1 MAGTNGGNINF
12 SVNMTVGKNNLNQ
25 ILKPLKQIQSSTSN
39 AGQGFQKAA
48 ASAKQLESII
58 NSSWNDKLGQL
69 NLDKFNQSIQKSYG
83 GVKQLK
89 DSLTGAGS
97 AGEAAFN
104 SLASQVLNT
113 NLQLRESNKLL
124 DDMATSMANTVKWG
138 ITSSIFNNITGSIQQ
153 AFYYAKDLD
162 TALNNISIVTGDS
175 ADQMDRFAKT
185 ANSAAKDLGRST
197 LDYTKA
203 ALSFYQ
209 QGLGDEEVQARSQI
223 TLKAQNITG
232 VGDEMVDYLTAVWNG
247 FGATTETAESYVDKL
262 AKVADASASDMS
274 QLATAM
280 SKVASTA
287 NVMGVDVDQLNAQLA
302 TVIATTRQAPES
314 VGTAFKAIYSRLNDI
329 KTGADD
335 AEISLGNYSGKM
347 AELGFNVL
355 DANGNLR
362 KTGQVMEQI
371 GSRWNTLSKEQQ
383 IYLAQTMGGI
393 RQVNQITALFEHW
406 TTYSEL
412 LNDSLS
418 AQGTLNEKND
428 IYLESTAAHMEQ
440 LGAETERT
448 YDILFD
454 QGTVNGF
461 VDIFKEALT
470 LFNDYLSGIGGG
482 ANVFLNLGMIAANV
496 FNKQIG
502 SAINTQ
508 IKNIETLKNNLA
520 QIKAQQQWSQSILN
534 DAKDQASIF
543 HAQAG
548 DTVSQKALEKQALIT
563 QRTLEV
569 RKALT
574 QEQYNELQ
582 NLQRQIGIDQ
592 TKLDYLNEYKTIG
605 RQILDNEDATTVEF
619 QARLAEEKEQL
630 QIKKEQLQATADYA
644 AAMKLEVATQEG
656 RELVYHNLEGIQ
668 NNLLLSEE
676 QRKKLQQIITSKTK
690 EDELTND
697 EIKVILQAQL
707 QLLKKQE
714 ETVNRVNQGYEGRK
728 AAENGEQEV
737 LRKRIQAQERIAK
750 SQQDQAA
757 RQLTIQ
763 KRVRVSTGLVQSLS
777 SAIGGIST
785 ALDKSASSAERLNGV
800 WSAGVGTLSGI
811 ANIFAPGSGLLIQGI
826 GSIVQESLKLFGVW
840 DKLEEHFKSIEEKI
854 NDIKQRTKQI
864 NEINVDYSNSR
875 KSIQDIAEE
884 FQKLA
889 KKRDS
894 NIKLSEE
901 EESRYHDLVDI
912 ITKYNDDA
920 IEGYTTKGEKIV
932 NNNKL
937 IEKTLELLDKQY
949 QKEMR
954 NLYTGAEFQKTSNT
968 YKQRYDAAKKRVDQ
982 YEDDSE
988 DGERL
993 RRLAQ
998 NKNNFTETTNKVRGL
1013 ISDQKFSVYGDEIFS
1028 SEEFSKTYDSLLQ
1041 GLQKAEGD
1049 QEKYKRVLATFINHL
1064 RTLQIDDQ
1072 TDKGKEAKEFLDLTI
1087 EDLTGQLHQIHTVAD
1102 VIGQIN
1108 REESQAERELKDA
1121 SLIDIDTVLGN
1132 IKVSS
1137 SQYKKIKDSYGE
1149 DFEKYGAQ
1157 LVENQI
1163 ISLLKGYNQQI
1174 ENGENIFPDN
1184 FDGNII
1190 QFAVD
1195 KINSQLASGYSE
1207 NNFNGEIITEAINKA
1222 TQINEKDLN
1231 YKEKT
1236 EEIKNAIQ
1244 EIIAGINSSDWSDKQ
1259 KLQFEKTLAK
1269 IFNVDFVGGFFSEN
1283 SDPAVS
1289 ISKTF
1294 SKINKQLKNN
1304 GYSDEYRDIFKEW
1317 LQSSYNEDQIIEVFS
1332 HLQEGIENGQKDLI
1346 KWTENYFKEANKPEE
1361 INNIVENFSKI
1372 QSAINKLSDGKDLS
1386 WKDKLKLKEILP
1398 IEDLTQLQTNQEWLE
1413 EIKKGIFAIPEG
1425 QENAEAKIQGLIDV
1439 YKTIGDLEAD
1449 LSDSSKQ
1456 FNLSKSE
1463 EATVIQAILQK
1474 EMEAAGLTSEALQD
1488 YAKIKHMAY
1497 DNEEKKQAVV
1507 QAYNIEKGFKSLASS
1522 ADSLKKAL
1530 QLGETTT
1537 DVVKFNDKL
1546 RQLGVDFDPDYI
1558 INNIDAIAEA
1568 LANGVTNAEELQKY
1582 IDNYTGE
1589 KTLTRQEQHNKNNE
1603 DFKTLTSA
1611 RDSLQ
1616 SGNQV
1621 SAEGIGALKELEG
1634 QYQILAVLAQTQGR
1648 YSASYLEQ
1656 LNKILQV
1663 QQGVNRSL
1671 AEQELSESK
1680 ILLAEKER
1688 ALEALK
1694 NIEANSMLSDD
1705 QRQKLTQH
1713 IAELEKQIASQIEY
1727 QNQLQGELT
1736 QKKRELDSDVKK
1748 EEWQALSD
1756 YISDAAGQ
1764 VEELSSQL
1772 KINKDAAD
1780 DVAEAILRYD
1790 SALQSVYKNYQ
1801 NWEQSL
1807 SSNNMQEQIQA
1818 ANELQNVY
1826 SDLLGLPFED
1836 GLSTD
1841 FTSDINNLHLLKQ
1854 AANGSTQAYNT
1865 LLQTAYQDMIV
1876 HLGID
1881 DSDLAQFNTT
1891 LSQIEAAIVNG
1902 IDDIEIG
1909 ASIDDTAAIQAM
1921 NNLINSAQM
1930 TATQATNLLASMGV
1944 DAEVEQAKVPKNGF
1958 QQYVD
1963 ADPEVTYENVNV
1975 PNLLPFGLFPS
1986 TVQVPH
1992 ISYKPVSSSVP
2003 IEGEQTVTALRVKSA
2018 TKSSG
2023 GNLKFNTSSHGAGS
2037 AGVAA
2042 RTPTPAKTTTSKS
2055 PKSSTPKQPKIKDY
2069 KNDKVDHYAE
2079 VNDQLKILSNN
2090 LSKVQKQQ
2098 DKLLGKALTNN
2109 LKQQLGILDQQIKKQ
2124 KEKLAIAR
2132 GQQEYLKKQLQGQ
2145 GAKFDKKGVM
2155 TNSVQLLEEALN
2167 DYNEKIKKYNQMTAE
2182 QQEEYEQT
2190 TLKVAEKKYEDLK
2203 KQVERYGTLLTDEIP
2218 SIQEAIQDDLNKQ
2231 IELKIKK
2238 FHIKVDLELDMRQ
2251 AERDY
2256 NNFKKKVI
2264 DRVQQDDVLGNANYD
2279 LKDLDT
2285 YTRANTGT
2293 VALNAG
2299 HVNDILAEL
2308 NKMDQGL
2315 SSKKYGDNRAQA
2327 VEDLRKYLDGLSD
2340 SMESVEK
2347 LFESIENATYDL
2359 IDQTD
2364 AAFDRQVDNYD
2375 YISDVIEH
2383 DVDTVKLLYGE
2394 DSYQALARFYKK
2406 AEDNNN
2412 KELDFLNKQRN
2423 FWYEKMVNQQ
2433 KVRDSYQKNSVDWKK
2448 SNKLFETYQDKW
2460 KESLSKLNS
2469 KVEESIQNLQNKYAN
2484 SINQIFNTWQKK
2496 LTNNKGFDYIN
2507 EEWELI
2513 NKQSEAYLDEVNSI
2527 YEIEKLKNAYQE
2539 TINNNAGNLKAQRSL
2554 NNLMENQLKYLRDKD
2569 RLSQYDVDRANK
2581 LLEIE
2586 QKRLALEESRNNK
2599 TQLRLRRD
2607 SQGNYSYEY
2616 TNDKDELT
2624 KSRQQLLN
2632 AENELYNL
2640 TKQAYTNNLG
2650 TYYSLVTE
2658 WQDKVKNVYL
2668 DTTLTV
2674 EEQDQKV
2681 ALLNK
2686 QYGQLINLNM
2696 QDNKNIRTKMVADT
2710 ITAIAG
2716 QYDADTK
2723 NFDKETFQRLG
2734 ISQRAVEAFTILS
2747 KRQYENGTTN
2757 YGIEELKKQGLS
2769 DETIKEIQK
2778 DYGQDNIN
2786 FSAAADANEG
2796 RFYRMTG
2803 KILTDTGDMTDKTNK
2818 KYDSIRQKVESVVLG
2833 GNTGIQPMWNSG
2845 LQTMINKMKD
2855 KGGFEPSVKGSLKEV
2870 KKSSDALWKSV
2881 EKVGTK
2887 SDTSTK
2893 KLGEGVDENLP
2904 KVQNLTQQNG
2914 KLLLHYTNQ
2923 WKKLGQIKKRA
2934 EKVKNAYQAMKK
2946 SYQSTG
2952 KKGYQYLIDLKSH
2965 TDDVKGSID
2974 KVVGSIKGLK
2984 EWIDEA
2990 VKSANNL
2997 SSSLGST
3004 RQVNIDTSNNGD
3016 YGDNGGNGSDPND
3029 DYDEG
3034 EEIFEPDYSGWGVKS
3049 QFMQGTDNKIMA
3061 WIEDENHNI
3070 QRQYGQIG
3078 YFYDY
3083 TDKYG
3088 IQHKAIGEAESVLEQ
3103 IRGYDTGGYTGDWN
3117 SSKGR
3122 IAMLHEKQLVLNKE
3136 DTKNILSAVNII
3148 RSMDGLLKGIMGNY
3162 NLPSMLSGLIS
3173 SQSNQNLNQKV
3184 SIEAHFPN
3192 VTNHFE
3198 IEEAFNNLINQASQY
3213 VN

>member
-39 AGQGFQKAA
+39 AGEGFQKAA

-185 ANSAAKDLGRST
+185 ANNAAKDLGRST

-209 QGLGDEEVQARSQI
+209 QGLSDEEVQARSQI

-302 TVIATTRQAPES
+302 TVIATTRQAPAS

-428 IYLESTAAHMEQ
+428 IYLKSTAAHMEQ

-502 SAINTQ
+502 SAVNAQ

-534 DAKDQASIF
+534 DVKDQASIS

-605 RQILDNEDATTVEF
+605 RQLLDNENATTVEF

-630 QIKKEQLQATADYA
+630 QIKKEQLQATADYS

-668 NNLLLSEE
+668 NNILLTTQ
-676 QRKKLQQIITSKTK
+676 QRKKLQQIIASKTK

-697 EIKVILQAQL
+697 EIKIILQAQL

-757 RQLTIQ
+757 RQLAIQ
-763 KRVRVSTGLVQSLS
+763 KVVRVSTGLVQSLS

-785 ALDKSASSAERLNGV
+785 ALDDSATSAEKLNGA
-800 WSAGVGTLSGI
+800 WSAGFGTLSGI

-826 GSIVQESLKLFGVW
+826 GGIIQESLKLFGVW
-840 DKLEEHFKSIEEKI
+840 DNLEEHFKSIEEKI

-901 EESRYHDLVDI
+901 EESRYHDLVDV

-932 NNNKL
+932 NNNEL

-988 DGERL
+988 DGERS

-1013 ISDQKFSVYGDEIFS
+1013 ISDQNFSVYGNEIFS
-1028 SEEFSKTYDSLLQ
+1028 SEEFSKTYDNLLEE
-1041 GLQKAEGD
+1041 LTKAEND
-1049 QEKYKRVLATFINHL
+1049 QEEYKKALTTFIDNL
-1064 RTLQIDDQ
+1064 GTIQIDNQ
-1072 TDKGKEAKEFLDLTI
+1072 TDEGKKAKEFLDSTI
-1087 EDLTGQLHQIHTVAD
+1087 EDLTEQLQQIYTVTD
-1102 VIGQIN
+1102 VTDQIN
-1108 REESQAERELKDA
+1108 REKSQAERELKDA
-1121 SLIDIDTVLGN
+1121 AQIDIATVLGN
-1132 IKVSS
+1132 IKLESNE
-1137 SQYKKIKDSYGE
+1137 YKKIKDSYGE

-1157 LVENQI
+1157 LVEDQI
-1163 ISLLKGYNQQI
+1163 VSFLEGYNTQI
-1174 ENGENIFPDN
+1174 KNGEFTFPEDFDPIKFAIDKVNQYLSSGYSDN
-1184 FDGNII
+1184 NFNGNII
-1190 QFAVD
+1190 QQAMKIATGIEDYKASDDVTFASVG
-1195 KINSQLASGYSE
+1195 KYMRENI
-1207 NNFNGEIITEAINKA
+1207 NNFLSNIDTSQWTDEERKKFQRIIKDIFNLDDAVKLAFNGSTGKVKLSDTVLQKFDFSELENALENSSYFKGAVGKNWIDTW
-1222 TQINEKDLN
+1222 L
-1231 YKEKT
+1231 KT
-1236 EEIKNAIQ
+1236 HYNAEEIGEVYDYLIEQVK
-1244 EIIAGINSSDWSDKQ
+1244 AGQGN
-1259 KLQFEKTLAK
+1259 L
-1269 IFNVDFVGGFFSEN
+1269 SEL
-1283 SDPAVS
+1283 V
-1289 ISKTF
+1289 
-1294 SKINKQLKNN
+1294 
-1304 GYSDEYRDIFKEW
+1304 
-1317 LQSSYNEDQIIEVFS
+1317 
-1332 HLQEGIENGQKDLI
+1332 ENF
-1346 KWTENYFKEANKPEE
+1346 FKEANKPEE
-1361 INNIVENFSKI
+1361 VNNIVENFSKI
-1372 QSAINKLSDGKDLS
+1372 QSAINKLSSGKDIS
-1386 WKDKLKLKEILP
+1386 WKDKLKLKEILS

-1413 EIKKGIFAIPEG
+1413 EIKKGIFTIPEG

-1449 LSDSSKQ
+1449 LSDSNKQ
-1456 FNLSKSE
+1456 FSLSESE
-1463 EATVIQAILQK
+1463 KATVIQGILQR
-1474 EMEAAGLTSEALQD
+1474 EMEAAGLTSEVLQD
-1488 YAKIKHMAY
+1488 YAKMKHMAY
-1497 DNEEKKQAVV
+1497 DTEEEKQAVI

-1530 QLGETTT
+1530 QLGETTM
-1537 DVVKFNDKL
+1537 DVVEFNDKL

-1656 LNKILQV
+1656 LNKILQA
-1663 QQGVNRSL
+1663 QQGINRSL
-1671 AEQELSESK
+1671 TEQELSESK

-1694 NIEANSMLSDD
+1694 NIEANFMLSDD

-1727 QNQLQGELT
+1727 QNQLQEELA

-1881 DSDLAQFNTT
+1881 DSDLVQFNTT

-2042 RTPTPAKTTTSKS
+2042 RTPTSAKTTKPKS
-2055 PKSSTPKQPKIKDY
+2055 SSTPKQPKIKDY
-2069 KNDKVDHYAE
+2069 KNDTFDHYAK

-2090 LSKVQKQQ
+2090 LSRVQKQQ

-2167 DYNEKIKKYNQMTAE
+2167 DYNEKIKKYNQMTAK

-2190 TLKVAEKKYEDLK
+2190 TLKVAEKKYKDLK

-2469 KVEESIQNLQNKYAN
+2469 KVEESIKNLQNKYAN

-2569 RLSQYDVDRANK
+2569 KLSQYDVDRANK

-2624 KSRQQLLN
+2624 KSRQQLLD

-2686 QYGQLINLNM
+2686 HYGELINLNM
-2696 QDNKNIRTKMVADT
+2696 QDNKNLRTKMVADT
-2710 ITAIAG
+2710 ITTIAG
-2716 QYDADTK
+2716 QYETDTK

-2747 KRQYENGTTN
+2747 KRQYESGTKN

-2786 FSAAADANEG
+2786 FSAAADANEN
-2796 RFYRMTG
+2796 RFYRMTDNVL
-2803 KILTDTGDMTDKTNK
+2803 KDTGDMTDKTNR

-2845 LQTMINKMKD
+2845 LQSMINKMKD

-2904 KVQNLTQQNG
+2904 KVEKLTQQNG

-2934 EKVKNAYQAMKK
+2934 EKVKKAYQEMKK

-2952 KKGYQYLIDLKSH
+2952 KKGYKYLIDLKDH
-2965 TDDVKGSID
+2965 TNNVKKAVD
-2974 KVVGSIKGLK
+2974 KVTGSIKGLK
-2984 EWIDEA
+2984 KWIDEA

-3016 YGDNGGNGSDPND
+3016 NGDNGDTIEEPPQEVPVVTDYKDHTLAMGKTSVTFTFSDGHSFTTMAGNYGGLGSIGKTQD
-3029 DYDEG
+3029 DLRNQYT
-3034 EEIFEPDYSGWGVKS
+3034 INS
-3049 QFMQGTDNKIMA
+3049 Q
-3061 WIEDENHNI
+3061 
-3070 QRQYGQIG
+3070 GQTVRVWN
-3078 YFYDY
+3078 F
-3083 TDKYG
+3083 
-3088 IQHKAIGEAESVLEQ
+3088 
-3103 IRGYDTGGYTGDWN
+3103 DTGGYTGEWN
-3117 SSKGR
+3117 SSQGR

>member
-39 AGQGFQKAA
+39 AGEGFQKAA

-314 VGTAFKAIYSRLNDI
+314 VGTAFKTIYSRLNDI

-508 IKNIETLKNNLA
+508 IKNIETLKNNLG
-520 QIKAQQQWSQSILN
+520 QIKAQQDFSQVVLDTTRSNHMGTN
-534 DAKDQASIF
+534 DV
-543 HAQAG
+543 
-548 DTVSQKALEKQALIT
+548 VSQTALQKQAEIT
-563 QRTLEV
+563 QRTLQV

-574 QEQYNELQ
+574 QEQYNQLQ
-582 NLQRQIGIDQ
+582 QLQRQVGTEQ
-592 TKLDYLNEYKTIG
+592 TKIDYLNQYSNLLKQIGLSENTSAKSAQDYANYKKSQLDLQKQLYSYIELSLTPNQKLSEDQLKRVTIVS
-605 RQILDNEDATTVEF
+605 QILDTEGEE
-619 QARLAEEKEQL
+619 AEILVGISKEQQEIL
-630 QIKKEQLQATADYA
+630 QALRDENLDQEKRKDLLEKQAALIEKQEKLVINATRAAQGKKAAEDGTLDNLKKEQEA
-644 AAMKLEVATQEG
+644 
-656 RELVYHNLEGIQ
+656 R
-668 NNLLLSEE
+668 
-676 QRKKLQQIITSKTK
+676 QRII
-690 EDELTND
+690 
-697 EIKVILQAQL
+697 
-707 QLLKKQE
+707 
-714 ETVNRVNQGYEGRK
+714 
-728 AAENGEQEV
+728 
-737 LRKRIQAQERIAK
+737 K

-757 RQLTIQ
+757 RQLAIQ
-763 KRVRVSTGLVQSLS
+763 KAVQMTTGLVQTLS

-785 ALDKSASSAERLNGV
+785 ALNDSATSTEKLNGA
-800 WSAGVGTLSGI
+800 WAAGVGTISGI
-811 ANIFAPGSGLLIQGI
+811 ANIFAPGSGILIQGI
-826 GSIVQESLKLFGVW
+826 GGIVQESLKLFGVW
-840 DKLEEHFKSIEEKI
+840 DKLEDHFKTAEEKI
-854 NDIKQRTKQI
+854 NEIKQRTKQI
-864 NEINVDYSNSR
+864 SNTNVDYSNSR
-875 KSIQDIAEE
+875 KSIQDISEE
-884 FQKLA
+884 FQELA
-889 KKRDS
+889 KKRDT

-912 ITKYNDDA
+912 ITKYNEDA
-920 IEGYTTKGEKIV
+920 IKGYDSKGQAIV
-932 NNNKL
+932 KNNGL
-937 IEKTLELLDKQY
+937 IEATLELLDKQY

-954 NLYTGAEFQKTSNT
+954 NLYAGADFQKTANA
-968 YKQRYDAAKKRVDQ
+968 YKQRYNTAKENYD
-982 YEDDSE
+982 YYNN
-988 DGERL
+988 
-993 RRLAQ
+993 Q
-998 NKNNFTETTNKVRGL
+998 NNNLDYVQMQENIDPLINGFKNKTGSIDFDEAVKV
-1013 ISDQKFSVYGDEIFS
+1013 FS
-1028 SEEFSKTYDSLLQ
+1028 SEKESLSYGEALSN
-1041 GLQKAEGD
+1041 
-1049 QEKYKRVLATFINHL
+1049 FINKIKDIEIEGFSSQKSEL
-1064 RTLQIDDQ
+1064 I
-1072 TDKGKEAKEFLDLTI
+1072 EALK
-1087 EDLTGQLHQIHTVAD
+1087 
-1102 VIGQIN
+1102 N
-1108 REESQAERELKDA
+1108 RREEIKKIQEEIERQQKQAERELKDA
-1121 SLIDIDTVLGN
+1121 SQIDIATILGN
-1132 IKVSS
+1132 IQWGSD
-1137 SQYKKIKDSYGE
+1137 QYQNIKNSYGKG
-1149 DFEKYGAQ
+1149 FKQYGQQ
-1157 LVENQI
+1157 LIDNQI
-1163 ISLLKGYNQQI
+1163 RSFLEGLQERIDSGEEIIPENYKG
-1174 ENGENIFPDN
+1174 D
-1184 FDGNII
+1184 II
-1190 QFAVD
+1190 KFAVD
-1195 KINSQLASGYSE
+1195 EVNNFLEEGFS
-1207 NNFNGEIITEAINKA
+1207 NDNFNGSVLNEAIEKIFTAKDNLDKNLNASEVKITYKQKFNQIYESIQEAIKGIDFSDWTPQLRKA
-1222 TQINEKDLN
+1222 FSDNIAAIYNLSDLN
-1231 YKEKT
+1231 IDFDNGGIVEYVETNTQELLSKIEQSMEGSAQDKHIFTSWLKENYSE
-1236 EEIKNAIQ
+1236 EEISQAFTTIIDAIDHGSQNLNRDVTKFFEDLNQQ
-1244 EIIAGINSSDWSDKQ
+1244 EA
-1259 KLQFEKTLAK
+1259 A
-1269 IFNVDFVGGFFSEN
+1269 
-1283 SDPAVS
+1283 
-1289 ISKTF
+1289 
-1294 SKINKQLKNN
+1294 
-1304 GYSDEYRDIFKEW
+1304 
-1317 LQSSYNEDQIIEVFS
+1317 
-1332 HLQEGIENGQKDLI
+1332 
-1346 KWTENYFKEANKPEE
+1346 
-1361 INNIVENFSKI
+1361 NNIVENFSKV

-1497 DNEEKKQAVV
+1497 DTEEKKQAVV

-1537 DVVKFNDKL
+1537 DVVEFNDKL

-1671 AEQELSESK
+1671 VEQELSESK

-1694 NIEANSMLSDD
+1694 REQPGGLEQQREA
-1705 QRQKLTQH
+1705 KEK
-1713 IAELEKQIASQIEY
+1713 IAELEKQISAQIEY

-1736 QKKRELDSDVKK
+1736 QKQRELDSDVKK

-1963 ADPEVTYENVNV
+1963 ADPEVTYEDVNV

-2042 RTPTPAKTTTSKS
+2042 RTPTPAKTITPKS
-2055 PKSSTPKQPKIKDY
+2055 PKSSTPKQPKTKDY
-2069 KNDKVDHYAE
+2069 KNDKVDHYAK

-2090 LSKVQKQQ
+2090 LSRVQKQQ
-2098 DKLLGKALTNN
+2098 DKLLGKALTDN

-2406 AEDNNN
+2406 AEQNNN

-2674 EEQDQKV
+2674 KEQDQKV

-2747 KRQYENGTTN
+2747 KRQYEKGTTN

-2786 FSAAADANEG
+2786 FSAAADANED

-3016 YGDNGGNGSDPND
+3016 YGDNGSNGSDPND

-3103 IRGYDTGGYTGDWN
+3103 IRGYDTGGYTGNWN
-3117 SSKGR
+3117 SSKGK